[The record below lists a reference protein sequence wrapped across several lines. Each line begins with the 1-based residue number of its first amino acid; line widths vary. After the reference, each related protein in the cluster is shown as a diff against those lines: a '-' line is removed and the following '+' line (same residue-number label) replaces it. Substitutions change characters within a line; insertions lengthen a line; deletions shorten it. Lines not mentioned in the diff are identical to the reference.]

1 MRSKR
6 ALFVIDAVILALL
19 AAGLFVELT
28 GGFYSEPFGMRVS
41 ARRPERPLLTA
52 LVIGFIRWRWLRSG
66 EFFGRPVEFWRR
78 LFDRTADSLP
88 VVVSSRWHNIA
99 VFAGLV
105 GIAGV
110 MLNEQIRDMTG
121 VPDLGDPLFS
131 MWRMGW
137 VYQQLLGDPRAL
149 FDANIFH
156 PTPLTLT
163 LSDSMLLPSFFA
175 APLFALGIH
184 PLFIYN
190 GLLLA
195 SFPLNGFATYLLIK
209 RLTGSV
215 PASFAGAV
223 FYMCHPYRLEHYS
236 HFELQMTMWMPLALL
251 AVLRFGESQR
261 LRYAL
266 AAAVCAAAQLYSS
279 MYYGVYFPFFALVVV
294 VVLGVASRWRWR
306 PMLRPAAIAAA
317 LALALAVPLARPYV
331 AAQAMKGDR
340 DEAAVE
346 FYSADLSDY
355 FRPHPR
361 LATHSGKWFEDSH
374 PERALFPGVTPLA
387 LTAVALVPPLGP
399 IRAAFTAGLALS
411 YDMSRGM
418 KGVIYPTL
426 YRTLPPIRGMRVPA
440 RFSIILGISLAVL
453 SAFGVRRLLSR
464 WPGGWRRRLAFAG
477 IIGLMAF
484 DLRPSLMLYP
494 TWVDVPRIYQDLAG
508 RSDVVLAEFPF
519 EQNEPMVTNE
529 LPFMYFSLWH
539 WHEMVNGYSGFT
551 PESHK
556 ALIEPCEGLSGCRV
570 DCGAAHARR
579 DPCDGQLPLHQGSLQ
594 GVHGRDR
601 RAAGVQA
608 HSHRALA
615 GTADEVVRVR
625 AVGPCLCSKFE
636 LRSSQF
642 ALLVENSRG
651 SEQLIRR
658 RQQHPPQSRRI
669 VGRQRL
675 DELPNF
681 GRGLRRLVTRQRGVR
696 PAFGEKDVARLLN
709 LADESKSV
717 TYESFR

>member
-6 ALFVIDAVILALL
+6 ALFVIDAIIVAFLA
-19 AAGLFVELT
+19 GFLFIFIT

-41 ARRPERPLLTA
+41 ARRPERPLLAA

-66 EFFGRPVEFWRR
+66 EFFGRPVEFYHRIWRR
-78 LFDRTADSLP
+78 LFDRTADSITE
-88 VVVSSRWHNIA
+88 VVSPRWHNVA
-99 VFAGLV
+99 VFVGLV
-105 GIAGV
+105 GVAGV
-110 MLNEQIRDMTG
+110 MLGEQIRQMAG
-121 VPDLGDPLFS
+121 IPDLGDPLFS

-184 PLFIYN
+184 PLFVYN

-195 SFPLNGFATYLLIK
+195 SFPLNGFATYLLIR
-209 RLTGSV
+209 RLSGSV

-223 FYMCHPYRLEHYS
+223 FYMCHPYRFEHYS

-251 AVLRFGESQR
+251 AVLRFGESHR

-294 VVLGVASRWRWR
+294 GVLGVASGWRWR
-306 PMLRPAAIAAA
+306 PLLRPAVMAAG

-340 DEAAVE
+340 DAVAVE

-361 LATHSGKWFEDSH
+361 LATHGGRWLEDSH
-374 PERALFPGVTPLA
+374 PERALFPGVTPIA

-399 IRAAFTAGLALS
+399 IRAAFTAGLLFA

-418 KGVIYPTL
+418 KGVVYPTL

-464 WPGGWRRRLAFAG
+464 WSGGWRRRLAFAG
-477 IIGLMAF
+477 VIGLMAF
-484 DLRPSLMLYP
+484 DLRPTLMLQP
-494 TWVDVPRIYQDLAG
+494 MWLDVPRIYQDLAG
-508 RSDVVLAEFPF
+508 RPDVVLAEFPF
-519 EQNEPMVTNE
+519 EQNVPWVTNE
-529 LPFMYFSLWH
+529 LQYMYFSLWH
-539 WHEMVNGYSGFT
+539 WREMVNGYSGFT
-551 PESHK
+551 PEAHK
-556 ALIEPCEGLSGCRV
+556 SLIQLARDFPDAASIAALRTRGVTHVTVNCHFIK
-570 DCGAAHARR
+570 
-579 DPCDGQLPLHQGSLQ
+579 DPC
-594 GVHGRDR
+594 
-601 RAAGVQA
+601 RAFMDAIDA
-608 HSHRALA
+608 RP
-615 GTADEVVRVR
+615 EF
-625 AVGPCLCSKFE
+625 K
-636 LRSSQF
+636 
-642 ALLVENSRG
+642 
-651 SEQLIRR
+651 LIRVAHW
-658 RQQHPPQSRRI
+658 Q
-669 VGRQRL
+669 GRPTRL
-675 DELPNF
+675 YEF
-681 GRGLRRLVTRQRGVR
+681 VR
-696 PAFGEKDVARLLN
+696 
-709 LADESKSV
+709 
-717 TYESFR
+717 